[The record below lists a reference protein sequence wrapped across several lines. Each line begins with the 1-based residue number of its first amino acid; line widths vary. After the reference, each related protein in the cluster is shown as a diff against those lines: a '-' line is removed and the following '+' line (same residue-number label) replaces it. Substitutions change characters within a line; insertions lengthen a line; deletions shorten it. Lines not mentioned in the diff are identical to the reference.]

1 MTGVVASPRR
11 VHESENESVRVR
23 TRALEMSES
32 EKESVRVRDGS
43 NVVLSSEELK
53 AIKNTHGFVV
63 AYLDRNVT
71 IDTTDTSEFLS
82 LDSSSGLW
90 HASNF
95 REDVIVGVIDIG
107 VWPKS
112 EGFKDHG
119 MTKKIPNK
127 WKGSCKEVWDFNTS
141 MCNFKLIGARY
152 FNKGV
157 IEANSKVKINMNS
170 ARDTLGH
177 GTHTSLILAANY
189 VNFALGEI

>member
-1 MTGVVASPRR
+1 MYGFS
-11 VHESENESVRVR
+11 
-23 TRALEMSES
+23 
-32 EKESVRVRDGS
+32 
-43 NVVLSSEELK
+43 VVLSSEELK

-95 REDVIVGVIDIG
+95 GEDVIVGVIDIG
-107 VWPKS
+107 VWLES

-127 WKGSCKEVWDFNTS
+127 WKGT
-141 MCNFKLIGARY
+141 
-152 FNKGV
+152 
-157 IEANSKVKINMNS
+157 
-170 ARDTLGH
+170 
-177 GTHTSLILAANY
+177 
-189 VNFALGEI
+189 

>member
-1 MTGVVASPRR
+1 MYGFS
-11 VHESENESVRVR
+11 
-23 TRALEMSES
+23 
-32 EKESVRVRDGS
+32 
-43 NVVLSSEELK
+43 VVLSSEELK

-127 WKGSCKEVWDFNTS
+127 WKGSCKE
-141 MCNFKLIGARY
+141 
-152 FNKGV
+152 GV

-177 GTHTSLILAANY
+177 GTHTSLILATNY